1 MSDLNEELRLLAVHM
16 DFFYE
21 KSLECLRRVE
31 EVQYTSAWKAW
42 AFEKIR
48 SDCTGLRVELSQAK
62 ESEASL
68 LAWRAQL
75 MDAKKKFNGDIDEYN
90 GTVGSDSEYNV
101 AEYIIAEINTCRN
114 LIREMLRILN
124 PQEKMY
130 QIWYKL
136 GDRERFLKDIGF
148 QQGRLPEIV
157 HMRGLLSR
165 MKELAA

>member
-1 MSDLNEELRLLAVHM
+1 MN
-16 DFFYE
+16 FFYE
-21 KSLECLRRVE
+21 KSMECLRRVE
-31 EVQYTSAWKAW
+31 EVQYKSTWKAW

-48 SDCTGLRVELSQAK
+48 SDCTGLRAELSQAK

-75 MDAKKKFNGDIDEYN
+75 MDAKNKFEKDIAEYI
-90 GTVGSDSEYNV
+90 GTVGSESEYNV
-101 AEYIIAEINTCRN
+101 VEYINGEIQTCRH
-114 LIREMLRILN
+114 LLREMLRILN
-124 PQEKMY
+124 PQEEMY

-148 QQGRLPEIV
+148 QQGRMPEIA

-165 MKELAA
+165 LQELTA